1 MTRAGRLGRTLLA
14 AVAAAAML
22 LPSLPAVARAA
33 DVTFGTPTA
42 QATYGRSIDFAVPL
56 TTSVKPDRVELRL
69 LFPGAIGPE
78 VIDVPAPSGTGSSEL
93 TYSLDLT
100 GGHLAPNT
108 KFTATWAAV
117 TSGTVTGLS
126 APLTVDYQDT
136 SQTWQTVSGP
146 VVTVHWYQGS
156 KAFAQQE
163 LQIAEKAISDTSALL
178 GVTESEPV
186 DFFIYADDAAFL
198 EATGGTPGE
207 TTIGQARADIR
218 TLFGLITEATMNDE
232 DVRSVVPHELAH
244 LVFDTAVH
252 NPYRFPPTWLNEGLA
267 TYLSAGYTT
276 TFRGLV
282 ADAVRTGDLLPL
294 TALSGQFPTFDS
306 AKRYLAYGTS
316 VSAIDFLVRTYGQAK
331 LVLLVQ
337 AYADGLTD
345 DEAFTRALG
354 MNLGAFQDAWLADL
368 GSGMP
373 TRYGPNPAPAGP
385 LPPGWAEPG
394 QTAAPG
400 ATPGA
405 VSGATPGAVSGAT
418 APVATAAPGDGG
430 QAAGGVATGPV
441 LASILGVVA
450 VVIVVLAVAR
460 RRAGR
465 A

>member
-1 MTRAGRLGRTLLA
+1 VIRAATRAVHLGRPLLA
-14 AVAAAAML
+14 AIVATALL
-22 LPSLPAVARAA
+22 LPSLAAVTRAA
-33 DVTFGTPTA
+33 DATFGTPTA
-42 QATYGRSIDFAVPL
+42 KATYGQSIDFAVPL

-78 VIDVPAPSGTGSSEL
+78 IIDVPSTAGTGSSNL
-93 TYSLDLT
+93 SYSLDLT
-100 GGHLAPNT
+100 TGNLAPNT

-117 TSGTVTGLS
+117 AAGNVIGLS

-136 SQTWQTVSGP
+136 SEPWQTITGNL
-146 VVTVHWYQGS
+146 VTVHWYQGS
-156 KAFAQQE
+156 KAFAKQE
-163 LQIAEKAISDTSALL
+163 LAIAEKAIADTSALL
-178 GVTESEPV
+178 GVTETQPV
-186 DFFIYADDAAFL
+186 DFFIYADDPAFKA
-198 EATGGTPGE
+198 ATGSAPGE
-207 TTIGQARADIR
+207 LTIGQSRADIR
-218 TLFGLITEATMNDE
+218 TLFGLITEATMNSQ

-282 ADAVRTGDLLPL
+282 ADAVRSGELLPL
-294 TALSGQFPTFDS
+294 TALSGEFPRFDP
-306 AKRYLAYGTS
+306 AKAYLAYGTS
-316 VSAIDFLVRTYGQAK
+316 VSAIDFLVRTYGQDK

-368 GSGMP
+368 GAGTP
-373 TRYGPNPAPAGP
+373 TKYGPNPAPAGP
-385 LPPGWAEPG
+385 LPPGWTGPG

-400 ATPGA
+400 PGSTPGSA
-405 VSGATPGAVSGAT
+405 VTTP
-418 APVATAAPGDGG
+418 TAAPTAAPADGG
-430 QAAGGVATGPV
+430 QSAGGTGTGPV

-450 VVIVVLAVAR
+450 LVIIVLAVAR